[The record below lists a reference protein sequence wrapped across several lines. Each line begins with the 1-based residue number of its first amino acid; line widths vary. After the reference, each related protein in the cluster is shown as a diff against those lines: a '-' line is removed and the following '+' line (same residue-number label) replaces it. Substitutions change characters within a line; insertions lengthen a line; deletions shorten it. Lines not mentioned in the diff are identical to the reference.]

1 MDKSSSS
8 IFSKTNKFYS
18 LFSHFRTC
26 EITRAGRLTLPVA
39 TSRGTACRLENF
51 LHECPSEIAD
61 IFLSLGDSL
70 GGVVCARV
78 SVRMVARVR
87 VAVTRA
93 RSLVCLYLCR
103 LVDTVLSRGRV
114 RVERGAATVR
124 VHVKVDVRTREEPHG
139 VCTVAGKHC
148 NPVTLRL
155 RGLVA
160 ALGCGGGMQAGER
173 GPSGGCLGR
182 KA

>member
-1 MDKSSSS
+1 MCA
-8 IFSKTNKFYS
+8 
-18 LFSHFRTC
+18 L
-26 EITRAGRLTLPVA
+26 
-39 TSRGTACRLENF
+39 
-51 LHECPSEIAD
+51 
-61 IFLSLGDSL
+61 
-70 GGVVCARV
+70 VCQCVCVRV
-78 SVRMVARVR
+78 SACVL
-87 VAVTRA
+87 VTRA

-114 RVERGAATVR
+114 RVERGAPVC

-160 ALGCGGGMQAGER
+160 ALGGVGGGQAGGER
-173 GPSGGCLGR
+173 G
-182 KA
+182 AEW